1 MKRRQLLKLMGASVL
16 GTFHLTGYDIDGMAQ
31 SVTNLNDM
39 LEPIRS
45 QHNVPALTAAFVRGN
60 TLEGLGAVG
69 RRAQNVATPVT
80 TEDLWHLGS
89 CTKSMTATLF
99 GALIENGML
108 EWTTTVGEVFAN
120 QFEFL
125 DEFASLTPIELL
137 SHRTGFPGV
146 AHADEYDPLQNQLI
160 AEAQRSGASVQQQR
174 LDFARGVLNYAPV
187 TTPGSAHDYSNLGYI
202 VAGAMLEIITGDTW
216 ENLIR
221 SELFEPLGMTS
232 AGFGPPG
239 TSATPPDQPWAH
251 QGATC
256 LPVTPG
262 PFADNPPLYSPT
274 GRVHASMEDWAKYA
288 SLHINGINA
297 LPTPILQW
305 DTFNTLQADQFRQ
318 GYSLG
323 WAVTQRPWAGGSALV
338 HTGSNNLWMAV
349 IWLAPNRSA
358 GLMAATNCASD
369 QAFPAIDTAIVG
381 LINEFM

>member
-1 MKRRQLLKLMGASVL
+1 MKRRQLLKLMGASAL

-31 SVTNLNDM
+31 SVSHLNDM

-69 RRAQNVATPVT
+69 RRAKNVATPVT

-99 GALIENGML
+99 GALVEKGVL
-108 EWTTTVGEVFAN
+108 AWTTTVGEVFAN

-125 DEFASLTPIELL
+125 DEFASLTPIQLL

-146 AHADEYDPLQNQLI
+146 AHADVYDPFQIRLI
-160 AEAQRSGASVQQQR
+160 NEARISRASVHQQR
-174 LDFARGVLNYAPV
+174 LNFAREVLNHPPV
-187 TTPGSAHDYSNLGYI
+187 TTPGNAHDYSNFGYI

-216 ENLIR
+216 ENLIQ

-239 TSATPPDQPWAH
+239 TSAMPPDQPWSH
-251 QGATC
+251 SGAAC
-256 LPVTPG
+256 NPVTPG
-262 PFADNPPLYSPT
+262 PFADNPPIYGPT
-274 GRVHASMEDWAKYA
+274 GRVHATMTDWAKYA
-288 SLHINGINA
+288 SLHINGINF
-297 LPTPILQW
+297 LPTPILEW

-323 WAVTQRPWAGGSALV
+323 WGVTQRPWAGGNALV
-338 HTGSNNLWMAV
+338 HTGSNTMWMAV
-349 IWLAPNRSA
+349 IWLAPNRNA

-369 QAFPAIDTAIVG
+369 QAFPAIDAAIVG